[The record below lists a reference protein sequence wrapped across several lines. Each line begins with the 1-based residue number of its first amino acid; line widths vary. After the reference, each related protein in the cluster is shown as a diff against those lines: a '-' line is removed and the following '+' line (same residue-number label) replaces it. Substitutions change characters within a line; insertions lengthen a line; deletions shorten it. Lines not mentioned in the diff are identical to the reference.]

1 LKIFHISNSYYF
13 SKAFSPV
20 MMGTTI
26 NMITWWESYFF

>member
-1 LKIFHISNSYYF
+1 
-13 SKAFSPV
+13 